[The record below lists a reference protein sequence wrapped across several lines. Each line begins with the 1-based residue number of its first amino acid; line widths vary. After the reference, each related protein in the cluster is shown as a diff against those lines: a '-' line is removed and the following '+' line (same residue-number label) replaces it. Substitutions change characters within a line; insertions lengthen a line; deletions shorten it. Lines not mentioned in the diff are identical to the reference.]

1 MIFDG
6 RVVVVTG
13 AGSGIGRAFAVG
25 FARDGAHVV
34 GIGRHEGDLAQTAAL
49 CDSDRMHWV
58 AGSVTAEEDVERLFS
73 DAMRRFGRVDVLVNN
88 AAIYPKL
95 EFLQSPFRDW
105 AQVIE
110 TNVLGMA
117 LCCRSALPRMLERG
131 HGRIVNIGSF
141 AWRRPIRGA
150 SAYSVSKGAVAVL
163 TKAISA
169 EIDRERYPDV
179 LVNTLVP
186 GMFRTRMSKEGED
199 PGSAYVHAR
208 HVAAL
213 PPGGPTGATFSGS
226 ELWVENVGLGLR
238 VELRRFLARLI
249 GR

>member
-1 MIFDG
+1 MIFEG
-6 RVVVVTG
+6 KVVVVTG
-13 AGSGIGRAFAVG
+13 AGSGIGRAIAVG
-25 FARDGAHVV
+25 FARDGARVV
-34 GIGRHEGDLAQTAAL
+34 GIGRNESDLAQTAAL
-49 CDSDRMHWV
+49 CGPDRMHWA
-58 AGSVTAEEDVERLFS
+58 AGSVAVEGDVERLFS
-73 DAMRRFGRVDVLVNN
+73 ETMLRCGRVDVLVNN
-88 AAIYPKL
+88 AAVYPKVD
-95 EFLQSPFRDW
+95 FLQSSFRDW

-117 LCCRSALPRMLERG
+117 QCCRTALPGMLERG
-131 HGRIVNIGSF
+131 HGRIVNVGSF

-163 TKAISA
+163 TKAIAA

-186 GMFRTRMSKEGED
+186 GMFRTRMSDEGED
-199 PGSAYVHAR
+199 PDSAYAHAR

-213 PPGGPTGATFSGS
+213 PSGGPTGATFSGS

-238 VELRRFLARLI
+238 AELRRFLARLL